1 MTIAEQTTKHIGE
14 SKGVAD
20 HDHDMIHELSKRL
33 DAVWRYD
40 QYISNAGD
48 DKELKQLW
56 SDFKVA
62 EQENVTRLKSVM
74 QRHFEEGCF

>member
-14 SKGVAD
+14 SKGAAD

-48 DKELKQLW
+48 DEELKELW
-56 SDFKVA
+56 SDFRTE
-62 EQENVTRLKSVM
+62 EQKNVTRLKAVI
-74 QRHFEEGCF
+74 QRHVEEGCF